1 MAVTPQ
7 SNVEIVRGVYDG
19 FNEGDIDSVL
29 ARMADDIEWTEPDGI
44 MFAGTYRTPTAVLE
58 NVFQPAMREFKT
70 FRVEPDQFIDGGD
83 TVVALGMFRA
93 TTEADEQIESPFAHV
108 YEHHDGRI
116 TRFVNYTDTA
126 LWQ

>member
-7 SNVEIVRGVYDG
+7 SNVEIVQGVYDG

-29 ARMADDIEWTEPDGI
+29 AIMANDIEWTEPDGSP
-44 MFAGTYRTPTAVLE
+44 FPGTYQSPTAVLE
-58 NVFQPAMREFKT
+58 NVFQPAMGEFKT
-70 FRVEPDQFIDGGD
+70 FRVEPNQFIDGDD
-83 TVVALGMFRA
+83 TVVALGMFRV

-108 YEHHDGRI
+108 YELRDSQI